1 MKPSAQSFSPF
12 TAGRNRTEVKHT
24 ALEDLSWA
32 AIDFESAG
40 TAPGET
46 DCPVQIGIVRVEGL
60 FSEAPRLF
68 SSYIACSRPV
78 RWSAARVHGITT
90 EMLHDAPAY
99 ASLWP
104 QIRELLRGA
113 VVLGH
118 NPATE
123 KRFLRSFP
131 GHGFGPWVDTL
142 ALARQAAPELPEHSL
157 SCVCE
162 ALGIADTVMALVNDA
177 AHARWHDALFDA
189 AGSLQLLRTLVSA
202 LSMHRATL
210 QDIAFA
216 VSES

>member
-1 MKPSAQSFSPF
+1 MLQSTP
-12 TAGRNRTEVKHT
+12 
-24 ALEDLSWA
+24 LENLCWA

-60 FSEAPRLF
+60 FSETPHLF
-68 SSYIACSRPV
+68 TSYIACNRPV
-78 RWSAARVHGITT
+78 RWSAAKVHGITT
-90 EMLHDAPAY
+90 DMLRDAPAY

-104 QIRELLRGA
+104 QIRDMLRGA

-142 ALARQAAPELPEHSL
+142 ALARQAAPSLPDHAL
-157 SCVCE
+157 STVCE
-162 ALGIADTVMALVNDA
+162 ALGISASVSTMVNDP
-177 AHARWHDALFDA
+177 AHNHWHDALYDA
-189 AGSLQLLRTLVSA
+189 AGSLQLLRTLISE
-202 LSMHRATL
+202 LNMHRAPL